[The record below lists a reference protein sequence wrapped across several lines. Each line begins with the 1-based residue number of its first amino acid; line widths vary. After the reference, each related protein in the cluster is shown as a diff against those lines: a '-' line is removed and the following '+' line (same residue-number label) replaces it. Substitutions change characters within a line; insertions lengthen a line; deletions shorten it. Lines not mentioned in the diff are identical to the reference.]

1 MEREKHSGNFICAE
15 NEIGQWRKYTNWS
28 NKATG
33 GGPNAHNGC
42 NNMSFDFPRYT
53 PTSLISYWTTFPS
66 QAHVSHHQISKLVCQ
81 FCMQFSQFAF
91 VDLNFD
97 VVVEPALH
105 FPLWFLSCS
114 LLSYFWQIQI
124 TWGCKTKE
132 QKKEKLEAAKNTF
145 RANNCW
151 YIFVGIFGDY
161 CDIFR
166 IWNLLNLKKMIF
178 RVERCGGGERL
189 IRNDAKE
196 RRSWN

>member
-105 FPLWFLSCS
+105 FLCDFSPAACCHTFDKFRLR
-114 LLSYFWQIQI
+114 
-124 TWGCKTKE
+124 
-132 QKKEKLEAAKNTF
+132 EAAKRKNKRKENLRPQKILFEPTTVDIYLLGF
-145 RANNCW
+145 LGTIA
-151 YIFVGIFGDY
+151 IFSEFEI
-161 CDIFR
+161 C
-166 IWNLLNLKKMIF
+166 
-178 RVERCGGGERL
+178 
-189 IRNDAKE
+189 
-196 RRSWN
+196 